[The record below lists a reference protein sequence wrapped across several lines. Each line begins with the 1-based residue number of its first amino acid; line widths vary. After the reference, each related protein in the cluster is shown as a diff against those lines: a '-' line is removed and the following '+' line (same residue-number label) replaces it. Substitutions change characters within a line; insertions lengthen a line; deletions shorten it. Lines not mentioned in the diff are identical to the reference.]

1 LKGGGNEPFQ
11 PESVWATF
19 AQSGH
24 PEFGQVL
31 HASLQAHY
39 PAKPSRQ
46 NMLYAPVDLNGSNI
60 ARSFTQS
67 ADDSNAL
74 ALNCRRT
81 LDEQAT
87 HRKEKD

>member
-1 LKGGGNEPFQ
+1 MFITRL
-11 PESVWATF
+11 
-19 AQSGH
+19 
-24 PEFGQVL
+24 
-31 HASLQAHY
+31 SLRGRTLL
-39 PAKPSRQ
+39 S
-46 NMLYAPVDLNGSNI
+46 APVDLNGSNI

-67 ADDSNAL
+67 AEDSNAL